1 MKRILV
7 LMMCVMLVMAAA
19 GCSKKEEA
27 PAPVSS
33 GTEKSS
39 EIVSSETEESS
50 VPSKDYYAFDFEGT
64 ELIPGEAFDSKAF
77 REANSVYVVP
87 SCAIDGEDN
96 VYNYDAFEIT
106 AFSEKGSEYIY
117 SIYFIDPN
125 LTTPEGLALGDD
137 RDRAVSLYGEPSEE
151 QDSEI
156 IYRKGQTLLILILDG
171 DIINSIE
178 YRLDI

>member
-7 LMMCVMLVMAAA
+7 LMMCLMLVLAVT
-19 GCSKKEEA
+19 GCSKNEKVSA
-27 PAPVSS
+27 PISS
-33 GTEKSS
+33 ETEKKS
-39 EIVSSETEESS
+39 EIVSSETEDSS
-50 VPSKDYYAFDFEGT
+50 VATKDYYAFDFEGT

-106 AFSEKGSEYIY
+106 AFSEKGSEFIY

-125 LTTPEGLALGDD
+125 LTTSEGLALGDD
-137 RDRAVSLYGEPSEE
+137 RNMAVSLYGEPSEE
-151 QDSEI
+151 QDSEM
-156 IYRKGQTLLILILDG
+156 IYRKGKTLLILILDG